1 MMNTKTSNHLHSIL
15 GDIIN
20 DPKNRQRVI
29 NKINEVINYRPTIA
43 VLGKTGV
50 GKSSLCNA
58 LFGQDVAAVSDI
70 EACTRRPQEVL
81 LSLGDKSLCL
91 VDVPGVGESNAR
103 NEEYAQLYASLLP
116 KTDVILWLLKAD
128 DRAYSVDEEF
138 YKTIVQPHAESDKP
152 FFFVLTQAD
161 KIEPFREWNEKDG
174 APGPNQL
181 VNLEKRRQ
189 YVAKCFDVPLS
200 KVLCISSS
208 EEYRL
213 ANLIEEIVFALPD
226 EKKVGLVREVR
237 PELVSQRAKVET
249 KKGFVRTVSK
259 ALSGVGLGAAIG
271 SVIPGVGTV
280 LGAAIGGVLG
290 FLFG

>member
-1 MMNTKTSNHLHSIL
+1 
-15 GDIIN
+15 
-20 DPKNRQRVI
+20 
-29 NKINEVINYRPTIA
+29 
-43 VLGKTGV
+43 
-50 GKSSLCNA
+50 
-58 LFGQDVAAVSDI
+58 
-70 EACTRRPQEVL
+70 
-81 LSLGDKSLCL
+81 
-91 VDVPGVGESNAR
+91 
-103 NEEYAQLYASLLP
+103 
-116 KTDVILWLLKAD
+116 
-128 DRAYSVDEEF
+128 VDEEF